1 MTEVWYFMKQMFVVN
16 VDSTY
21 PIILSVSVSTYISMA
36 CVLHSTH
43 LDQVCVNNN
52 NWSLYLQVGIHI
64 GVAVDKLEDSLQL
77 AVVDTA
83 VAGVGNLLVEGTGVD
98 SLNQQ
103 YNNCCW

>member
-1 MTEVWYFMKQMFVVN
+1 M
-16 VDSTY
+16 
-21 PIILSVSVSTYISMA
+21 
-36 CVLHSTH
+36 
-43 LDQVCVNNN
+43 
-52 NWSLYLQVGIHI
+52 GIHI

-103 YNNCCW
+103 YNNCC